1 MMARVG
7 RCGRE
12 ADGWIEE
19 MVAGRWGLMVAR
31 SVACS
36 SGLGLGLGLGLG
48 VAVGAGIRD
57 AVGALFGFVVVFS
70 VLPSPLLAPL
80 SLQLLGGFVF
90 HRILEECGE
99 TFAGFVDWGRRSAG
113 VRFAVSVTC
122 GSDEFVWNLA
132 G

>member
-19 MVAGRWGLMVAR
+19 MVAGRWGLTVAR

-36 SGLGLGLGLGLG
+36 SGLGLGLG

-57 AVGALFGFVVVFS
+57 VVGALSGFVVVFP

-90 HRILEECGE
+90 HRFLEECGE
-99 TFAGFVDWGRRSAG
+99 AFAEFVSWGGG
-113 VRFAVSVTC
+113 VREC
-122 GSDEFVWNLA
+122 GSR
-132 G
+132 